1 MANSSIKM
9 RRGWNPT
16 LPFNDDG
23 LRSLRAACSL
33 KETVQRTRQ
42 PMARRS
48 SDGGNASN
56 ESATMSGGLN
66 HRRGRR
72 VYGSAAP
79 RSTTSGAPDRSAVT
93 LPQLL
98 DEVVGSLEQHSDVE
112 TALCQFFDLMG
123 MLFGLEAIALF
134 TLPVSVS
141 ESPTLIQGFDV
152 GQHQPTEAILP
163 PQLLA
168 GLRLQQK
175 GIIPLNARDGLCSP
189 SQIFQLGRPA
199 EWGLAVAIEE
209 RGSVTGLL
217 VLAAQREPSVKG
229 DFAKWLG
236 NLGQHLGWCMNH
248 VQLTRELPLASMLR
262 ALDGS
267 VGAMAVTDARGRV
280 QYANAQFVHHAGT
293 DRKSVIGQSYGAL
306 FKSAETKHH
315 VSCTAGT
322 ERPSGQL
329 GASRTEVLSAQEG
342 NQTMELEV
350 TPILDDRGAVTH
362 GLLQLR
368 ERVAHVEVMADTG
381 DEWRGQLAAL
391 PSRELL
397 LDRVQGG
404 LNRLKR
410 RRMRH
415 MALIVLNIDRFRV
428 VTESLGE
435 QSGNELL
442 VQMARTIE
450 SLLMDSDTVAWLG
463 ADEFGV
469 FLEDLRDPSDA
480 IRLCMRLESLLTD
493 PIRVD
498 GSELFITCSAG
509 IALASAEHVQ
519 ARALFRDANTALHR
533 AKKSSNAMY
542 CIFDRDMHREARER
556 LSLETDLRRA
566 IERDELLLNFQ
577 PIVDLHSGSVDA
589 FEALVRWSRDA
600 QIVPPNDFIP
610 LAEDTGL
617 IVDVG
622 RWVLDTACREAKG
635 WLDAS
640 GPSAPSV
647 SVNVSPIQF
656 EHHDIFEHVTDALEQ
671 SGLPPNR
678 LKLEITESC
687 LMESVKQKIAL
698 LNRLRA
704 IGVTTQVD
712 DFGTGYSS
720 LGLLTQLPVD
730 SLKIDRSFV
739 GRMSTGAADGKVVR
753 AVIELAHSLG
763 MKVTAEGIEFDDQR
777 DELLALAC
785 DRGQGY
791 LFARPMSAQA
801 AVKTMKRIHQLP
813 QTHQPGG
820 EGGGALED
828 PQS

>member
-1 MANSSIKM
+1 V
-9 RRGWNPT
+9 
-16 LPFNDDG
+16 L
-23 LRSLRAACSL
+23 
-33 KETVQRTRQ
+33 
-42 PMARRS
+42 
-48 SDGGNASN
+48 
-56 ESATMSGGLN
+56 
-66 HRRGRR
+66 
-72 VYGSAAP
+72 SAAP
-79 RSTTSGAPDRSAVT
+79 G
-93 LPQLL
+93 
-98 DEVVGSLEQHSDVE
+98 H
-112 TALCQFFDLMG
+112 
-123 MLFGLEAIALF
+123 
-134 TLPVSVS
+134 
-141 ESPTLIQGFDV
+141 
-152 GQHQPTEAILP
+152 
-163 PQLLA
+163 
-168 GLRLQQK
+168 
-175 GIIPLNARDGLCSP
+175 
-189 SQIFQLGRPA
+189 
-199 EWGLAVAIEE
+199 
-209 RGSVTGLL
+209 
-217 VLAAQREPSVKG
+217 
-229 DFAKWLG
+229 
-236 NLGQHLGWCMNH
+236 
-248 VQLTRELPLASMLR
+248 
-262 ALDGS
+262 
-267 VGAMAVTDARGRV
+267 
-280 QYANAQFVHHAGT
+280 
-293 DRKSVIGQSYGAL
+293 
-306 FKSAETKHH
+306 
-315 VSCTAGT
+315 
-322 ERPSGQL
+322 
-329 GASRTEVLSAQEG
+329 EVL
-342 NQTMELEV
+342 ELEV

-362 GLLQLR
+362 GLVQLR
-368 ERVAHVEVMADTG
+368 PCIAQVESVLEG
-381 DEWRGQLAAL
+381 SDEWRSQLAAL

-442 VQMARTIE
+442 VNMARTIE

-480 IRLCMRLESLLTD
+480 IRLCMRLEGLLTD

-509 IALASAEHVQ
+509 IALAGSEHVQ

-577 PIVDLHSGSVDA
+577 PIVDLNSGSVDA
-589 FEALVRWSRDA
+589 FEALVRWSRDT
-600 QIVPPNDFIP
+600 QLVPPNDFIP

-635 WLDAS
+635 WLDAA
-640 GPSAPSV
+640 GQSAPSV

-656 EHHDIFEHVTDALEQ
+656 EHQDIFEHVTDALDI

-687 LMESVKQKIAL
+687 LMENVKQKIAL
-698 LNRLRA
+698 LKRLRS

-739 GRMSTGAADGKVVR
+739 GRMSTWAADGKVVR

-801 AVKTMKRIHQLP
+801 AVKTMKRLQP
-813 QTHQPGG
+813 PTAQPGG
-820 EGGGALED
+820 NGGGGEGATQ
-828 PQS
+828 P